1 MKKLQLL
8 TIGLLSMMFTSC
20 LQDSSDDWTLV
31 KTIKLGKVSLK
42 VPDSFDKTE
51 SNSYRIEVGNGF
63 DGNSIAIVQEELGG
77 RTEDA
82 VFTDRRENPLY
93 NANAEPTVTYG
104 TLNGVNTLILKEEI
118 PIVVNAVYHIV
129 YSYIFIYDDKV
140 FTIEF
145 AWGSDTNAKSLALME
160 DVIKTVVF
168 EP

>member
-20 LQDSSDDWTLV
+20 LQNSSDDWTLV

-51 SNSYRIEVGNGF
+51 SNTYRIEVGNGF
-63 DGNSIAIVQEELGG
+63 DGNTIAILQEELGG
-77 RTEDA
+77 RTESA
-82 VFTDRRENPLY
+82 VFTDRIANPVY
-93 NANAEPTVTYG
+93 NTSTPPTVTYSTISG
-104 TLNGVNTLILKEEI
+104 VSTLVLKEEI
-118 PIVVNAVYHIV
+118 PIVINAVYHVI
-129 YSYIFIYDDKV
+129 YSHIFIYDDKV

-145 AWGSDTNAKSLALME
+145 AWSSDTNGKSLALMDE
-160 DVIKTVVF
+160 VLKTIVM